1 MPIIKT
7 SSKGQLV
14 IPGDIRKTLGIK
26 PGEKVFLRLVDRT
39 KVEIYPIPEN
49 PVEAFCGIFNDGSS
63 LVDALLDEKRKEIER
78 EEKMAA
84 RFVRIT
90 DLPEKRKKL
99 SKSS

>member
-14 IPGDIRKTLGIK
+14 IPGDMRKSLGIK
-26 PGEKVFLRLVDRT
+26 PGQKVFLQLVDRT

-63 LVDALLDEKRKEIER
+63 LVDALIDEKRKEKER
-78 EEKMAA
+78 EGKMAA
-84 RFVRIT
+84 RFIRTT

-99 SKSS
+99 SKSE